1 MFRRRSPSL
10 DSNYKR
16 EMNND
21 DYKKLE
27 AAKRV
32 VLDNNMDAIDKC
44 SVRVVSCKIEQ
55 HKKFGTQCTIILAA
69 ENK

>member
-1 MFRRRSPSL
+1 
-10 DSNYKR
+10 
-16 EMNND
+16 MNND